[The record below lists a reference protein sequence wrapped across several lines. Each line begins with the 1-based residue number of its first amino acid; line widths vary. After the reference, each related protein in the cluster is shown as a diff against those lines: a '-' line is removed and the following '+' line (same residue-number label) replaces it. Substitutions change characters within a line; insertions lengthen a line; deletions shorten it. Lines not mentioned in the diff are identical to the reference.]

1 MVELKGKVLQVNRL
15 TVNIKDIKTIQ
26 IQTGIGDRHPVKLLI
41 DGVVMEEYLYPKEAL
56 LLEKIY
62 IKNLNED
69 IL

>member
-1 MVELKGKVLQVNRL
+1 M
-15 TVNIKDIKTIQ
+15 
-26 IQTGIGDRHPVKLLI
+26 GDRHPVKLLI

-69 IL
+69 ILWH